1 MRQPTGVWMWHLY
14 LKGLANKL
22 RRTSKLQQHTDTFTD
37 FSNPNQQST
46 DAIEPAGS
54 RHNFCYGFKH
64 RVDTRHKMADSRSVP
79 AVSERDLL
87 AQWRGMQIRAP
98 TQELPGGERTG
109 DRLLRLAEGKIFHLC
124 DASFCLQL
132 SCCNAGGHLTSSV
145 SFWMSFFFVKRIIF
159 EYCFVS

>member
-22 RRTSKLQQHTDTFTD
+22 RRTSKLQQHTNTFTD

-109 DRLLRLAEGKIFHLC
+109 DRLLRLAEGKIFPLTWC
-124 DASFCLQL
+124 IFLFAAFLLQ
-132 SCCNAGGHLTSSV
+132 CWRTFSSV
-145 SFWMSFFFVKRIIF
+145 SFWMSFFLVGRIIF